1 MSKEIVLGD
10 NKISISLKVKDL
22 VNLGMM
28 VGDVENNANVLGQIL
43 GGINSG
49 DILALLDVLKQLS
62 PKGVADK
69 AVDEMVENAPAED
82 VEKAYTEV
90 ADFFEKS
97 PLTSKQAKT
106 INKAMKEQMAKA
118 LEKGVQVEKN

>member
-1 MSKEIVLGD
+1 MSKDIKLGD
-10 NKISISLKVKDL
+10 NKVTISLKVADL

-49 DILALLDVLKQLS
+49 DVLALLDVLKQLS
-62 PKGVADK
+62 PKGVTDK
-69 AVDEMVENAPAED
+69 AIDEMVENAPVDD
-82 VEKAYTEV
+82 VNKAYDEV

-106 INKAMKEQMAKA
+106 INKAMKEQMKKA
-118 LEKGVQVEKN
+118 LENAVEVEKK